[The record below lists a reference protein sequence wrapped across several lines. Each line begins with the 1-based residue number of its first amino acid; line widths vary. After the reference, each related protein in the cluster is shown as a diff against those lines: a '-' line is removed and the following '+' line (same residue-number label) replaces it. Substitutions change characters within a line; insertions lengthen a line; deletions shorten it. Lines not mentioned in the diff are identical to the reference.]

1 MKNLILL
8 FAVVVLVG
16 QSVVADE
23 KPLIADPIVE
33 KAIREKIKKPIGELT
48 KADCKKVTKLSLL
61 GNQLISVKSLEK
73 LTRLKS
79 LNLRANQLTDVKG
92 LEKLT
97 QLEDLWLED
106 NPDLTKAQINQ
117 LQKALPK
124 CKIYSNP
131 TK

>member
-1 MKNLILL
+1 M
-8 FAVVVLVG
+8 G
-16 QSVVADE
+16 QSVLAADK
-23 KPLIADPIVE
+23 KPLTKEESAKIIEA
-33 KAIREKIKKPIGELT
+33 AIREAAKKPKGELT
-48 KADCKKVTKLSLL
+48 KADYKKVTRLSLL

-106 NPDLTKAQINQ
+106 NPDLTKAQIDE

-124 CKIYSNP
+124 CYITSNP